1 MVIVRIS
8 SVRRKEAN
16 GGGKKN
22 NTKNRQEDSR
32 RSFFEIYVTTG
43 RCELRA
49 EEPQRQGSGPRNSG
63 DSKMRMMWLVCAA
76 GLECGDCRG

>member
-16 GGGKKN
+16 GGEKKN

-49 EEPQRQGSGPRNSG
+49 EEPQRQRSGPRNSG